1 MKPRRSDAHV
11 RLDSVTDTAMDDA
24 AGPGGLTVGAAA
36 SHVEVT
42 VRTLHHWDAIG
53 LVRPSGRTTGGY
65 RLYSAADVA
74 RIHRVLIYREL
85 GLSLDDIGQLLD
97 APTVDMTVPLRQ
109 QRAQLLD
116 RISRLQAMVNAVDRM
131 IEAARAGILLSP
143 EEQVAIFGQRWKP
156 SLAAGAR
163 DRWGDTAQWAQYAER
178 AAGMTPEDWQR
189 IADNITTLEHDL
201 AAAKRAGVR
210 PGSAEANALAERH
223 RASMDAYFDCTLSM
237 QVCLG
242 RKYAADPGFTAYY
255 DAIEPG
261 LTIWLRDVIDANARD
276 RGIDPDSATWT

>member
-1 MKPRRSDAHV
+1 M
-11 RLDSVTDTAMDDA
+11 TDTAMDDA

-36 SHVEVT
+36 SHAGVT
-42 VRTLHHWDAIG
+42 IRTLHHWDAIG

-85 GLSLDDIGQLLD
+85 GLSLDDIGELLD
-97 APTVDMTVPLRQ
+97 APTVDLTVPLRQ

-116 RISRLQAMVNAVDRM
+116 RISRLQSMVDAVDRM
-131 IEAARAGILLSP
+131 IEAARDGILLSP
-143 EEQVAIFGQRWKP
+143 EEQVAIFGQRWEP
-156 SLAAGAR
+156 SLVAGAR
-163 DRWGDTAQWAQYAER
+163 DRWGDTAQWAQYVER
-178 AAGMTPEDWQR
+178 VAGRTSEDWQR
-189 IADNITTLEHDL
+189 IADNIATIEDDL

-210 PGSAEANALAERH
+210 PGSAAANALAERH
-223 RASMDAYFDCTLSM
+223 RASIQAYFDCTLSM
-237 QVCLG
+237 HVCLG
-242 RKYAADPGFTAYY
+242 RKYVADPGFTAYF

-261 LTIWLRDVIDANARD
+261 LTIWLRDIIDANARD

>member
-1 MKPRRSDAHV
+1 MHV
-11 RLDSVTDTAMDDA
+11 RLDGVTDTAMDDA

-36 SHVEVT
+36 SHAGVT
-42 VRTLHHWDAIG
+42 IRTLHHWDAIG

-85 GLSLDDIGQLLD
+85 GLSLDDIGELLD
-97 APTVDMTVPLRQ
+97 APTVDLTVPLRQ

-116 RISRLQAMVNAVDRM
+116 RISRLQSMVDAVDRM
-131 IEAARAGILLSP
+131 IEAARDGILLSP
-143 EEQVAIFGQRWKP
+143 EEQVAIFGQRWEP
-156 SLAAGAR
+156 SLVAGAR
-163 DRWGDTAQWAQYAER
+163 DRWGDTAQWAQYVER
-178 AAGMTPEDWQR
+178 VAGRTSEDWQR
-189 IADNITTLEHDL
+189 IADNIATIEDDL

-210 PGSAEANALAERH
+210 PGSAAANALAERH
-223 RASMDAYFDCTLSM
+223 RASIQAYFDCTLSM
-237 QVCLG
+237 HVCLG
-242 RKYAADPGFTAYY
+242 RKYVADPGFTAYF

-261 LTIWLRDVIDANARD
+261 LTIWLRDIIDANARD